1 MSTEG
6 GNEKMII
13 TNDGATILKSVYVDN
28 PAAKILID
36 ISKTQDT
43 VVGDGTTT
51 VTVLCGEL
59 LREGEKLINQ
69 KIAPQIIISGF
80 RQARDRALETLRN
93 ISFNNSK
100 DRNSFREDLLKIA
113 KTTLSSK
120 LLTHEKD
127 FFANIVVDAVLRF
140 QDTPNLESIKII
152 KKHGGCLKDSFL
164 ADGLLLEKEIS
175 IGCPR
180 RKENPRILVA
190 NTPMDYDKIKIYGS
204 KVKVDSIDKVAEI
217 EQAEKEKMKGKVD
230 KILAHNIDIFVNR
243 QLVYNYPEQLMADKG
258 IMVIEHADFD
268 GIERLASV
276 TGGDIISTFDTPEKA
291 KLGTCKLV
299 EEIMIGEDKLIK
311 FSGCAKGD
319 ACTIVL
325 RGASS
330 HLLDEAE
337 RSLHDALC
345 VIVETVKVKLL
356 KNIFYLYF
364 TYIYLKIVSKCC
376 LRWRFF

>member
-80 RQARDRALETLRN
+80 RQARDKALATLKT
-93 ISFNNSK
+93 IAFDNSK
-100 DRNSFREDLLKIA
+100 NKESFRQDLLNIA

-127 FFANIVVDAVLRF
+127 FFSRIVVDAVLRF

-175 IGCPR
+175 IGYPR

-217 EQAEKEKMKGKVD
+217 EQAEKEKMKNKVD

-243 QLVYNYPEQLMADKG
+243 QLIYNYPEQLLADKG

-311 FSGCAKGD
+311 FSGCARGD

-345 VIVETVKVKLL
+345 VIVETVKVNKKNLL
-356 KNIFYLYF
+356 
-364 TYIYLKIVSKCC
+364 IYLIISHKMLSTVEDFQK
-376 LRWRFF
+376 